1 MKNNNKQTPQDQKH
15 LETPL
20 SDAEHEALHAQ
31 GIPHT
36 HSHMHEQGSIHSPEA
51 EYSHSHDL
59 SHTHET
65 EHGRSH
71 THEIEH
77 THSHTHVVEH
87 THSHVHEDGQLQ
99 THSHGEGHTHVHS
112 HEHTKNV
119 LNRLSRA
126 IGHLQHVRGMVE
138 EGRDCS
144 EVLIQLAAVQSALNN
159 TAKVILQDHMKHCIV
174 DAAVHGDM
182 DVIEELCEAI
192 DRFL

>member
-1 MKNNNKQTPQDQKH
+1 MEGNKKQNLKNEKR
-15 LETPL
+15 LATPL
-20 SDAEHEALHAQ
+20 SEAEHEALHVQ
-31 GIPHT
+31 GIPHEHGHTPEGST
-36 HSHMHEQGSIHSPEA
+36 HT
-51 EYSHSHDL
+51 
-59 SHTHET
+59 HTHENG
-65 EHGRSH
+65 E
-71 THEIEH
+71 
-77 THSHTHVVEH
+77 
-87 THSHVHEDGQLQ
+87 LQ

>member
-1 MKNNNKQTPQDQKH
+1 MNGEK
-15 LETPL
+15 
-20 SDAEHEALHAQ
+20 
-31 GIPHT
+31 
-36 HSHMHEQGSIHSPEA
+36 
-51 EYSHSHDL
+51 
-59 SHTHET
+59 
-65 EHGRSH
+65 
-71 THEIEH
+71 
-77 THSHTHVVEH
+77 HTHVLTDGRVIEH
-87 THSHVHEDGQLQ
+87 AHRYPHLQ
-99 THSHGEGHTHVHS
+99 QNAKAVS
-112 HEHTKNV
+112 
-119 LNRLSRA
+119 NRLARA

>member
-1 MKNNNKQTPQDQKH
+1 MEKNKNQIPQDEKQ
-15 LETPL
+15 LTMPL

-31 GIPHT
+31 GIPHS
-36 HSHMHEQGSIHSPEA
+36 HSHMHEQSGSPSPET
-51 EYSHSHDL
+51 EHTH
-59 SHTHET
+59 SHTHQV
-65 EHGRSH
+65 
-71 THEIEH
+71 EH

-87 THSHVHEDGQLQ
+87 THSHTHEDGQTQ

>member
-1 MKNNNKQTPQDQKH
+1 MEGNKKQNLKNEKR
-15 LETPL
+15 LAAPL
-20 SDAEHEALHAQ
+20 SEAEHEVLHVQ
-31 GIPHT
+31 GIPHEHGHTPEGST
-36 HSHMHEQGSIHSPEA
+36 HT
-51 EYSHSHDL
+51 
-59 SHTHET
+59 HTHENG
-65 EHGRSH
+65 E
-71 THEIEH
+71 
-77 THSHTHVVEH
+77 
-87 THSHVHEDGQLQ
+87 LQ